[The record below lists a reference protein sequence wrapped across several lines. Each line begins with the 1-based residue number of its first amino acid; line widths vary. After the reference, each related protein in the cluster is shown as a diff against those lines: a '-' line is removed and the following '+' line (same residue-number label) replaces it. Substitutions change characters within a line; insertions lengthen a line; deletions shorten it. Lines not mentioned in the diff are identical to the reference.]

1 MHLEAEQEQTTGDVA
16 LQHCSTVALSH
27 CFSASAGQ
35 DLRRHDVGMSL
46 SGPLLAELDAAA
58 ALTNVADAIFVT
70 VRGGLEVG
78 LG

>member
-16 LQHCSTVALSH
+16 LQHCRT
-27 CFSASAGQ
+27 ASAGQ
-35 DLRRHDVGMSL
+35 DLCRHDVGMSL
-46 SGPLLAELDAAA
+46 SGPLLAELDTAA